1 MADDPS
7 QSVADLSA
15 VATAKVDPQ
24 VSDPNIIPSPE
35 SAGSDPN
42 RPVST
47 ILADSPTEP
56 KTPLADPA
64 SDYTAPVPADL
75 SGGVSAQT
83 DSPIATESASII
95 SSPNTVPADESTEA
109 SAKVDSQPTVPDESS
124 VATQS
129 ATVATE
135 SPGDAIPPPP
145 PPESVEGGS
154 IQDSLPPDQPSQVQ
168 PEAPVNA
175 PSPQASQEPK
185 TAPQSAEI
193 KPEPPEG
200 TQNAP
205 LADLDSQ
212 KSSFGD
218 LEASTES
225 SSPVSSAEPPQPA
238 VPSPSI
244 PKISFGDLVDKPPT
258 EEPTITIEPIE
269 PPKPVQSPRSPISP
283 SSPQSPLPAE
293 ALAKEGQSPI
303 SPSSLQ
309 PQTEKVIEAKADFS
323 AKRQQ
328 ALQTRRKKREDH
340 LAKILAL
347 ISQKGKINNKDI
359 CDLLRVSQ
367 STATN
372 YLHSLV
378 KDGKIKKE
386 GKAKAT
392 VYK

>member
-7 QSVADLSA
+7 QSVADSKA
-15 VATAKVDPQ
+15 S
-24 VSDPNIIPSPE
+24 SDPNIIPATE
-35 SAGSDPN
+35 SASSDSN

-56 KTPLADPA
+56 KIPLADSG

-145 PPESVEGGS
+145 PPDPTEGGS

-168 PEAPVNA
+168 PEAPVSA

-205 LADLDSQ
+205 LADFDSQ

-218 LEASTES
+218 ILEGTGEAPAPVTPISVPIQPPS
-225 SSPVSSAEPPQPA
+225 PPVSEPI
-238 VPSPSI
+238 SST
-244 PKISFGDLVDKPPT
+244 PKTSFGDLVGIPPT
-258 EEPTITIEPIE
+258 EEPTINIVPIE
-269 PPKPVQSPRSPISP
+269 APKPSQPPQSPPP
-283 SSPQSPLPAE
+283 SQSPLPAE

-323 AKRQQ
+323 AKRKQ
-328 ALQTRRKKREDH
+328 ALQTRRNKREDH